1 MQKRRVSRLGRS
13 WGMNRFALNGVVR
26 RVATALMLST
36 APFVAVERAGAAC
49 DQVTS
54 AAAPINNTAV
64 TCSGP
69 TTDANPPNGWGTGI
83 GTGDTITVQSGASV
97 TSTSTIT
104 GNGLN
109 VFDGTI
115 NNFGTVSSAAVGV
128 RLNNGGTV
136 NNSGPIEG
144 TGDIGIFSSFGNLT
158 VTN

>member
-1 MQKRRVSRLGRS
+1 MQKRRVGRPGRS
-13 WGMNRFALNGVVR
+13 WGVNRFCFNGVPGR
-26 RVATALMLST
+26 AGPALMLSLG
-36 APFVAVERAGAAC
+36 PFVAVERAGAAC

-64 TCSGP
+64 TCSGT

-83 GTGDTITVQSGASV
+83 ETGDTITVQSGASV

-104 GNGLN
+104 GNGIN

-136 NNSGPIEG
+136 NNSGAIEG
-144 TGDIGIFSSFGNLT
+144 TG
-158 VTN
+158 